1 MVKIGGAQQQQDQ
14 AFGLSDLDLDDDQL
28 TTMSDKSDE
37 IDEKV
42 ICFVKKL
49 NCSLFSTEIIIYFT
63 SKFT

>member
-42 ICFVKKL
+42 ICFVR
-49 NCSLFSTEIIIYFT
+49 
-63 SKFT
+63 